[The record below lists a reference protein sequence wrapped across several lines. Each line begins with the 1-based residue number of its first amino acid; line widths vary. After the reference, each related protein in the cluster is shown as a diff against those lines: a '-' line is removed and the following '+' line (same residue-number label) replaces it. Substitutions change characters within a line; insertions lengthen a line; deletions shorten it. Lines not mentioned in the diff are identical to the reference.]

1 MTTAEYKAL
10 AAQYGS
16 PLYLFDEAVL
26 ADRVAAA
33 RQILGPAVKL
43 CYSIKANPFILPAMA
58 RLLDRIEV
66 CSPGE
71 LIVCEM
77 QKLPMQQ
84 VVFSGVNKTRPDVDR
99 ALADKV
105 GVFTAESPLHLRHIS
120 DAAQVAGVTVP
131 VLLRLSSGNQFG
143 MDEETLTKLVHDQA
157 AYPGTELVGI
167 HYFSGT
173 QKKKPAVIE
182 KELARLGQFF
192 QSLADE
198 HGFAVQRLEYG
209 PGLGVDYFGKDGGVE
224 GELELLR
231 QIAPALQAL
240 AAHYELTVE
249 MGRWFAARCGS
260 FVTAVADVKH
270 SAGVNYAI
278 LDGGIHQLN
287 YYGQTMAMQLPPIL
301 HLPVQGTAA
310 PARAPGKGETDG
322 WTLCGSLCTVADV
335 LVRQAQFEQPLQ
347 MGDLLVFGCCGAY
360 SMTEAPALFLTRELP
375 AVLLRQQNGEICLL
389 RQHISPAFLN
399 CGAENC

>member
-1 MTTAEYKAL
+1 MTADAYKNL

-16 PLYLFDEAVL
+16 PLYLFDEQTL
-26 ADRVAAA
+26 ADRVASA
-33 RQILGPAVKL
+33 RHILGPAVKL
-43 CYSIKANPFILPAMA
+43 CYSIKANPFILPTIA

-71 LIVCEM
+71 LTICEM
-77 QKLPMQQ
+77 HKLPMQQ

-99 ALADKV
+99 ALADRV

-120 DAAQVAGVTVP
+120 DAAQAAGITVP

-143 MDEETLTKLVHDQA
+143 MDETTLTELVQNRTA
-157 AYPGTELVGI
+157 FSGTELVGI

-182 KELARLGQFF
+182 KELDRLEQLCRK
-192 QSLADE
+192 LADE
-198 HGFAVQRLEYG
+198 HSFAVQRLEYG
-209 PGLGVDYFGKDGGVE
+209 PGLGVDYFGKDGGEE

-240 AAHYELTVE
+240 AARYELTVE

-260 FVTAVADVKH
+260 FITAVADVKH
-270 SAGVNYAI
+270 TDGVNYAI

-301 HLPVQGTAA
+301 HLPMQGTGY
-310 PARAPGKGETDG
+310 ARAPGKGETGG

-335 LVRQAQFEQPLQ
+335 LVRQACFGAPLQ
-347 MGDLLVFGCCGAY
+347 RGDLLVFGCCGAY

-375 AVLLRQQNGEICLL
+375 AVLLRRQNGEICLL